1 MLRLEEPA
9 TEQVDI
15 WAQLAAFW
23 ATPWGLF
30 LSTIIQVAAI
40 VVIALIVR
48 WLLHFVI
55 RRTVNQ
61 IVTGVKRKQDV
72 TDTQALAA
80 SPLAAVRVV
89 QRTRTLGS
97 VLTNI
102 VNVTLFIVVLLLIVG
117 TIAPDVLG
125 SFTLLSAAIG
135 AGLGFG
141 AQNIVKDA
149 LNGLFMVVEDQLGVG
164 DIVDLGFAT
173 GIVEEVRVRV
183 TSVRDVNGTLWFVRN
198 GEILRVGNMSQG
210 WARVIID
217 LAVPYEAD
225 IDEVEA
231 TLLRTA
237 TEMAQSGKWRS
248 RILEKPEVWGLESVS
263 AEAMVIRVVMKA
275 RTSSKDDVAR
285 ELRVRLKRALDE
297 LGLKLP
303 SLSSVVLTGFDG
315 VTRIKGAKPPK
326 TAPNPVLD
334 KQPPSKRP
342 LRAKRAA
349 ASISGA
355 GSVPGDAASPSP
367 SPAAPTTAE
376 PAERAEPARTRK
388 TTDGASGAEP
398 KDTP

>member
-9 TEQVDI
+9 PEETTV
-15 WAQLAAFW
+15 WTQLDAFW
-23 ATPWGLF
+23 ATTWGVL
-30 LSTIIQVAAI
+30 LSNVIQVAAI

-55 RRTVNQ
+55 RRVVNQ
-61 IVTGVKRKQDV
+61 VVTGVKRKQDV
-72 TDTQALAA
+72 TDTQALSA
-80 SPLAAVRVV
+80 SPLAAVRLV

-102 VNVTLFIVVLLLIVG
+102 VNVTLFIVVLLLVVG

-141 AQNIVKDA
+141 AQNIVKDV

-173 GIVEEVRVRV
+173 GIVEEVRIRV

-210 WARVIID
+210 WARVIVD

-225 IDEVEA
+225 LDEVES
-231 TLLRTA
+231 TLLRAA
-237 TEMAQSGKWRS
+237 TEMSHAGKWRS

-263 AEAMVIRVVMKA
+263 AEAMVIRVVMKV

-315 VTRIKGAKPPK
+315 VTRVKGAKPPK

-334 KQPPSKRP
+334 RQPPSKRL
-342 LRAKRAA
+342 LRARRAA
-349 ASISGA
+349 ASVTGA
-355 GSVPGDAASPSP
+355 GSVPGATAPATPSTAA
-367 SPAAPTTAE
+367 
-376 PAERAEPARTRK
+376 
-388 TTDGASGAEP
+388 TDTESGAEP
-398 KDTP
+398 KDRT

>member
-9 TEQVDI
+9 PEETSV
-15 WAQLAAFW
+15 WTQLDAFW
-23 ATPWGLF
+23 ATPWGVLMWNV
-30 LSTIIQVAAI
+30 IQVAAI
-40 VVIALIVR
+40 VVVALIVR

-55 RRTVNQ
+55 RRVVNQ
-61 IVTGVKRKQDV
+61 VVTGVKRKQDV
-72 TDTQALAA
+72 TDTQALSA
-80 SPLAAVRVV
+80 SPLAAVRLV

-102 VNVTLFIVVLLLIVG
+102 VNVTLFIVVLLLVVG

-141 AQNIVKDA
+141 AQNIVKDV

-173 GIVEEVRVRV
+173 GIVEEVRIRV

-210 WARVIID
+210 WARVIVD

-225 IDEVEA
+225 LDEVES
-231 TLLRTA
+231 TLLRAA
-237 TEMAQSGKWRS
+237 TEMSHAGKWRS

-263 AEAMVIRVVMKA
+263 AEAMVIRVVMKV

-315 VTRIKGAKPPK
+315 VTRVKGAKPPK

-334 KQPPSKRP
+334 RQPPSKRL
-342 LRAKRAA
+342 LRARRAA
-349 ASISGA
+349 ASVTGA
-355 GSVPGDAASPSP
+355 GSVPGATAPATPSTAA
-367 SPAAPTTAE
+367 
-376 PAERAEPARTRK
+376 
-388 TTDGASGAEP
+388 TDTESGAEP
-398 KDTP
+398 KDPT

>member
-9 TEQVDI
+9 PEETTV
-15 WAQLAAFW
+15 WTQLDAFW
-23 ATPWGLF
+23 ATPWGVL
-30 LSTIIQVAAI
+30 LWNVIQVAAI

-55 RRTVNQ
+55 RRVVNQ
-61 IVTGVKRKQDV
+61 VVTGVKRKQDV
-72 TDTQALAA
+72 TDTQALSA
-80 SPLAAVRVV
+80 SPLAAVRLV

-102 VNVTLFIVVLLLIVG
+102 VNVTLFIVVLLLVVG
-117 TIAPDVLG
+117 TIAPNVLG

-141 AQNIVKDA
+141 AQNIVKDV

-173 GIVEEVRVRV
+173 GIVEEVRIRV

-210 WARVIID
+210 WARVIVD

-225 IDEVEA
+225 IDEVES
-231 TLLRTA
+231 TLLRAA
-237 TEMAQSGKWRS
+237 TEMSQAGKWRS

-263 AEAMVIRVVMKA
+263 AEAMVIRVVMKV

-285 ELRVRLKRALDE
+285 ELRVRLKRSLDE

-315 VTRIKGAKPPK
+315 VTRVKGAKPPK
-326 TAPNPVLD
+326 TAPSPVLD
-334 KQPPSKRP
+334 RQPPSKRL
-342 LRAKRAA
+342 LRARRAA
-349 ASISGA
+349 ASVTGA
-355 GSVPGDAASPSP
+355 GSVPGAGAPST
-367 SPAAPTTAE
+367 STPATEAE
-376 PAERAEPARTRK
+376 SA
-388 TTDGASGAEP
+388 AEP
-398 KDTP
+398 KDRT

>member
-1 MLRLEEPA
+1 MRPSEESAP
-9 TEQVDI
+9 EQVDV

-23 ATPWGLF
+23 ATPWGVF
-30 LSTIIQVAAI
+30 LSTVIQVAAI

-48 WLLHFVI
+48 WVLHFVI

-61 IVTGVKRKQDV
+61 VVTGVKRKQDV
-72 TDTQALAA
+72 TDTQALSA

-102 VNVTLFIVVLLLIVG
+102 VNVTLFVVVLLLVVG

-141 AQNIVKDA
+141 AQNIVKDV

-173 GIVEEVRVRV
+173 GIVEEVRIRV

-248 RILEKPEVWGLESVS
+248 RVLEKPEVWGLESIS
-263 AEAMVIRVVMKA
+263 AEAMVIRVVMKV

-285 ELRVRLKRALDE
+285 ELRVRLKKATDE
-297 LGLKLP
+297 MDLKLP
-303 SLSSVVLTGFDG
+303 SLSSVVLSGFDG
-315 VTRIKGAKPPK
+315 VTRVKGAKPPK
-326 TAPNPVLD
+326 TAPSPVLD
-334 KQPPSKRP
+334 TTPPSKRS

-355 GSVPGDAASPSP
+355 GSVP
-367 SPAAPTTAE
+367 TAK
-376 PAERAEPARTRK
+376 K
-388 TTDGASGAEP
+388 TATDGASGAEP

>member
-1 MLRLEEPA
+1 MLRFEEPA
-9 TEQVDI
+9 PDPADVPS
-15 WAQLAAFW
+15 QLDAFW
-23 ATPWGLF
+23 ASWWGVIL
-30 LSTIIQVAAI
+30 TNVITVAVI
-40 VVIALIVR
+40 VVLAFVIR

-55 RRTVNQ
+55 RRTVNR

-72 TDTQALAA
+72 EDTQALSA
-80 SPLAAVRVV
+80 SPLAAVRLV

-97 VLTNI
+97 VLANFVNI
-102 VNVTLFIVVLLLIVG
+102 TLFIVVVLAVVQVL
-117 TIAPDVLG
+117 APNILG

-149 LNGLFMVVEDQLGVG
+149 LNGFFMVTEDQLGVG

-173 GIVEEVRVRV
+173 GIVEEVRIRV

-198 GEILRVGNMSQG
+198 GEITRVGNMSQG
-210 WARVIID
+210 WARVIVD

-231 TLLRTA
+231 ALLRAA
-237 TEMAQSGKWRS
+237 TEMSQSGKWRS

-263 AEAMVIRVVMKA
+263 ADAMVIRVVMKA

-285 ELRVRLKRALDE
+285 ELRVRLKRALDD

-303 SLSSVVLTGFDG
+303 SLSSVVLSGFDG
-315 VTRIKGAKPPK
+315 VTRVKGAKPPK
-326 TAPNPVLD
+326 TAPSPVVP
-334 KQPPSKRP
+334 KPIGKRE

-349 ASISGA
+349 ESITGSGGVSTDVATPPASD
-355 GSVPGDAASPSP
+355 PPASPATP
-367 SPAAPTTAE
+367 SKDAP
-376 PAERAEPARTRK
+376 
-388 TTDGASGAEP
+388 
-398 KDTP
+398 

>member
-1 MLRLEEPA
+1 MRPFEETDP
-9 TEQVDI
+9 EPVDV

-23 ATPWGLF
+23 ATPWGMF
-30 LSTIIQVAAI
+30 LSTVIEVAAI
-40 VVIALIVR
+40 VVIALIIR
-48 WLLHFVI
+48 WVAHFVI

-61 IVTGVKRKQDV
+61 IVSGVKRKQDV
-72 TDTQALAA
+72 TDTQALNA

-173 GIVEEVRVRV
+173 GIVEEVRIRV

-237 TEMAQSGKWRS
+237 TEMAQAGKWRS
-248 RILEKPEVWGLESVS
+248 RILEKPEVWGLESIS
-263 AEAMVIRVVMKA
+263 ADAMVIRVVMKV

-285 ELRVRLKRALDE
+285 ELRVRLKRATDQMD
-297 LGLKLP
+297 LKLP
-303 SLSSVVLTGFDG
+303 SLSSVVLSGFDG
-315 VTRIKGAKPPK
+315 VTRVKGAKPPK

-334 KQPPSKRP
+334 PTPPSKRS

-355 GSVPGDAASPSP
+355 GSVPA
-367 SPAAPTTAE
+367 TKKTA
-376 PAERAEPARTRK
+376 
-388 TTDGASGAEP
+388 TDGAPDAEP

>member
-9 TEQVDI
+9 PEETTVWTQVD
-15 WAQLAAFW
+15 AFW
-23 ATPWGLF
+23 ATPWGVL
-30 LSTIIQVAAI
+30 LSNVIQVAAI

-55 RRTVNQ
+55 RRVVNQ
-61 IVTGVKRKQDV
+61 VVTGVKRKQDV
-72 TDTQALAA
+72 TDTQALNA
-80 SPLAAVRVV
+80 SPLAAVRLV

-102 VNVTLFIVVLLLIVG
+102 VNVTLFIVVLLLVVG

-141 AQNIVKDA
+141 AQNIVKDV

-173 GIVEEVRVRV
+173 GIVEEVRIRV

-210 WARVIID
+210 WARVIVD

-225 IDEVEA
+225 IDEVES
-231 TLLRTA
+231 TLLRAA
-237 TEMAQSGKWRS
+237 TEMSQAGKWRS

-263 AEAMVIRVVMKA
+263 AEAMVIRVVMKV

-315 VTRIKGAKPPK
+315 VTRVKGAKPPK

-334 KQPPSKRP
+334 RQPPSKRL
-342 LRAKRAA
+342 LRARRAA
-349 ASISGA
+349 ASVTGA
-355 GSVPGDAASPSP
+355 GSVPDAGAA
-367 SPAAPTTAE
+367 AAPSAPATDAE
-376 PAERAEPARTRK
+376 
-388 TTDGASGAEP
+388 SVAEP
-398 KDTP
+398 KDAK